1 VSRSPAQKKGDS
13 MTSDELTGKATPAA
27 GGVDDLIP
35 SVRQSTQRSSHSRHS
50 AAGDRINGAVRHL
63 SRRLWLALTGP
74 LFILLCSGHL
84 SAARA
89 ETVLSF
95 GVVPQF
101 PMERIATDWN
111 PVLQEISRASGLR
124 LELKYYATIPEF
136 EKAFLKG
143 ELDIAYLNPYHAV
156 MARKSAGYIPIIRDE
171 QRLTG
176 ILVVRKDSP
185 VTRLD
190 QLDGATIAFPA
201 PNAFGASLYM
211 RALLT
216 EQARIRFTPV
226 YRTTHSNVHRHVL
239 SGQAQ
244 AGGAV
249 RQTLDKEA
257 PEVRESLRILY
268 ETPAAY
274 SHPIVVHPRVP
285 MKGRQALQQAFL
297 NLAGRTELAPL
308 LKEIQMP
315 NPVIASYENYAPL
328 EKLGLERFVV
338 LKAE

>member
-1 VSRSPAQKKGDS
+1 MK
-13 MTSDELTGKATPAA
+13 SDALASQATPAV
-27 GGVDDLIP
+27 GGVNDFIT
-35 SVRQSTQRSSHSRHS
+35 SARRSTQRSSHSRHS
-50 AAGDRINGAVRHL
+50 AAGNRMNGAVRHL
-63 SRRLWLALTGP
+63 SRRLRLALIWP
-74 LFILLCSGHL
+74 LFILLSSGL
-84 SAARA
+84 FSSAHA
-89 ETVLSF
+89 ETVLGF

-111 PVLQEISRASGLR
+111 PVLQEISKASGLR

-143 ELDIAYLNPYHAV
+143 ELDIAYLNPYHAI
-156 MARKSAGYIPIIRDE
+156 MAKKSAGYIPVIRDE

-176 ILVVRKDSP
+176 ILLVRKDSP

-190 QLDGATIAFPA
+190 QLDGATIAFPS

-216 EQARIRFTPV
+216 ERARIRFTPV
-226 YRTTHSNVHRHVL
+226 YRTTHSNVYRHVL

-244 AGGAV
+244 AGGAIQ
-249 RQTLDKEA
+249 QTLDKEA

-268 ETPAAY
+268 ETPAAH

-285 MKGRQALQQAFL
+285 IKIRQALQQAFL
-297 NLAGRTELAPL
+297 NLAARTELAPL
-308 LKEIQMP
+308 LKEIQIP
-315 NPVIASYENYAPL
+315 SPVMASHEDYTAL
-328 EKLGLERFVV
+328 EKLGLERFIV
-338 LKAE
+338 LKTE